1 MRWWG
6 LAGGVLLAAVD
17 TLTAVALGFTFEVNG
32 RDATVLAGLFF
43 GSSFAL
49 LGFLVG
55 YVVEGRQRDR
65 EAGAII
71 QAQSEA
77 LQATHSRLAQ
87 SEKLA
92 ALGQLATAIAHEVR
106 NPLAIMRSAA
116 QGMLEGTPPPG
127 PEAVRACTF
136 IIAEIDRLSNVVT
149 SLLAFA
155 RPLQLRPRRI
165 DVDELLGRT
174 AALAREEYGDAVR
187 LVRDQAGRVPHVH
200 GDPDL
205 VCQVLLGLV
214 ANAIEA
220 SPPGAEVRLGVHA
233 SDDGVELAVVDAGP
247 GVAPDVRER
256 IFEPF
261 FTTRERGTGLGL
273 AVARQIVQAHGGTI
287 AVGDAPGGGARFMVR
302 LRAARDMPEAA

>member
-55 YVVEGRQRDR
+55 YVAEGRQRDR
-65 EAGAII
+65 EASAII
-71 QAQSEA
+71 RAQSEA
-77 LQATHSRLAQ
+77 LQATRTRLAQ
-87 SEKLA
+87 SEKRA
-92 ALGQLATAIAHEVR
+92 ALGKLATAIAHEVR

-116 QGMLEGTPPPG
+116 QGMLEGAPAPG

-136 IIAEIDRLSNVVT
+136 IIDEIDRLSNVVT

-155 RPLQLRPRRI
+155 RPLQLRQRRVA
-165 DVDELLGRT
+165 VDELLGRT
-174 AALAREEYGDAVR
+174 MALAREEYGDAVR
-187 LVRDQAGRVPHVH
+187 IVHDGTARVPDVH

-214 ANAIEA
+214 ANAVEA
-220 SPPGAEVRLGVHA
+220 SPPGTEVRLGVCA
-233 SDDGVELAVVDAGP
+233 AADAVELAVADAGP

-287 AVGDAPGGGARFMVR
+287 AVGDEPGGGARFTVR
-302 LRAARDMPEAA
+302 LRAARGAEAA